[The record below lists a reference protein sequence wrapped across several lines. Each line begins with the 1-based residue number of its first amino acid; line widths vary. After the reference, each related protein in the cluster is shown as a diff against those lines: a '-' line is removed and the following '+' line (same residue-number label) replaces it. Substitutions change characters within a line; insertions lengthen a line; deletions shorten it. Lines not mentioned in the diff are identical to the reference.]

1 MIRPTQEMVE
11 DGLITWQEAIYQLH
25 RELDKMDIEAA
36 CARDA
41 MGLQECK
48 LSEDALETIQIE
60 LKK

>member
-1 MIRPTQEMVE
+1 MVE